1 MTGGRLDV
9 ELVRRG
15 LARSRGRA
23 AELVAGGLVR
33 VGGVP
38 VLKPSVAVRPEDE
51 LAVDGA
57 ATEYVS
63 RGGLKLAGAF
73 DLLAE
78 MSETMPL
85 IAGASCLDVGASTGG
100 FTQVLLDRGAGHVL
114 AVDVGHGQLAKE
126 IADDPRVSVREGL
139 NVRDL
144 TVADVPVR
152 PSLVVGDLSFI
163 SLTLVL
169 PALFAVVERGADL
182 FLLVKPQFEV
192 GRTNLGNDGVVTSAL
207 ARAQAVLSVARAA
220 AGRCVVVAV
229 VPSPLPGPAGNREYF
244 LWLRDPAGG
253 RLPVD
258 LAGRLEAAVDVAV
271 HEGRACLVRPP
282 QRGVPRR
289 TS

>member
-38 VLKPSVAVRPEDE
+38 ALKPSIAVAPEDE
-51 LAVDGA
+51 LAVDGP

-63 RGGLKLAGAF
+63 RGGLKLAGAL
-73 DLLAE
+73 DLLAQLTDE
-78 MSETMPL
+78 LPAM
-85 IAGASCLDVGASTGG
+85 AGASCLDVGASTGG
-100 FTQVLLDRGAGHVL
+100 FTQVLLDRGASHVL
-114 AVDVGHGQLAKE
+114 AVDVGHGQLARE
-126 IADDPRVSVREGL
+126 IAEDPRVSVREGL
-139 NVRDL
+139 NVREL
-144 TVADVPVR
+144 TLADVPVR

-169 PALFAVVERGADL
+169 PAIFDVVAERADL

-192 GRTNLGNDGVVTSAL
+192 GRTRLGNDGVVASAQ
-207 ARAQAVLSVARAA
+207 ARAEAVLTVARAA
-220 AGRCVVVAV
+220 SERCQVVAV

-244 LWLRDPAGG
+244 LWLRDPVGD
-253 RLPVD
+253 RRPVD
-258 LAGRLEAAVDVAV
+258 LTGQLETAVRAAVD
-271 HEGRACLVRPP
+271 ENRACLVRPP
-282 QRGVPRR
+282 YRDVPRR
-289 TS
+289 TM